1 MKIFLIGMMGSG
13 KSSVGE
19 KLSEYIDI
27 PFFDIDNILVDSE
40 GISIKEIFK
49 KKGEKYFRQIESES
63 LKKIRGDGVISC
75 GGGSIL
81 AKENRNYFKNKGYT
95 IYLKSSLST
104 LKERLLNDIN
114 KDRPLIHYKNIKKSL
129 KAIYEERE
137 LLFLESAND
146 TIITDNKSLDAICKT
161 IIKNIKIEKI

>member
-19 KLSEYIDI
+19 KLSKYIDI
-27 PFFDIDNILVDSE
+27 PFFDTDGMLVKSE
-40 GISIKEIFK
+40 GLSINEIFK
-49 KKGEKYFRQIESES
+49 KKGEKYFREIESES
-63 LKKIRGDGVISC
+63 LKKIRGDSVISC

-114 KDRPLIHYKNIKKSL
+114 KDRPLIDYKNIKKSL

>member
-27 PFFDIDNILVDSE
+27 PFFDTDNILVDNE

-49 KKGEKYFRQIESES
+49 KKGEQYFRQIEKES

-81 AKENRNYFKNKGYT
+81 AKENRNYLKNKGYT

-104 LKERLLNDIN
+104 LKKRLSNDIN
-114 KDRPLIHYKNIKKSL
+114 MDRPLIDYKNIKKSL
-129 KAIYEERE
+129 KAIYEERK
-137 LLFLESAND
+137 LLFFESAND
-146 TIITDNKSLDAICKT
+146 TVITDNKSLDDICKT
-161 IIKNIKIEKI
+161 IIKHIKVEKV

>member
-19 KLSEYIDI
+19 RLSKYIDI
-27 PFFDIDNILVDSE
+27 PFFDTDDMLEESE
-40 GISIKEIFK
+40 GISINEIFK

-81 AKENRNYFKNKGYT
+81 AKENRNYLKNKGYT
-95 IYLKSSLST
+95 IYLESSLST
-104 LKERLLNDIN
+104 LKTRLSNDIN
-114 KDRPLIHYKNIKKSL
+114 KDRPLIDYKNIKKSL
-129 KAIYEERE
+129 KAIYEQRK
-137 LLFLESAND
+137 LLFFESAND
-146 TIITDNKSLDAICKT
+146 TVITDDKSLDDICKT
-161 IIKNIKIEKI
+161 IIKNIKIEKV

>member
-19 KLSEYIDI
+19 RLSKYIDI
-27 PFFDIDNILVDSE
+27 PFFDTDDMLVESE
-40 GISIKEIFK
+40 GISINEIFK

-81 AKENRNYFKNKGYT
+81 AKANRNYLKNKGYT
-95 IYLKSSLST
+95 IYLESSLST
-104 LKERLLNDIN
+104 LKRRLSNDIN
-114 KDRPLIHYKNIKKSL
+114 KDRPLIDYKNIKKSL
-129 KAIYEERE
+129 KAIYEQRK
-137 LLFLESAND
+137 LLFFESAND
-146 TIITDNKSLDAICKT
+146 TVITDDKSLDDICKT
-161 IIKNIKIEKI
+161 IIKNIKIEKV

>member
-27 PFFDIDNILVDSE
+27 PFFDTDNILVGNE

-104 LKERLLNDIN
+104 LKKRISNDIN
-114 KDRPLIHYKNIKKSL
+114 KDRPIIDYKNIKKSL
-129 KAIYEERE
+129 KAVYEKRK

-146 TIITDNKSLDAICKT
+146 TIITDNKSLDDICKT
-161 IIKNIKIEKI
+161 IIKNIKIEKV

>member
-27 PFFDIDNILVDSE
+27 PFFDTDNILVDNE

-81 AKENRNYFKNKGYT
+81 ANENRTYFKNKGYT

-104 LKERLLNDIN
+104 LKKRISNDIN
-114 KDRPLIHYKNIKKSL
+114 KDRPIIDYKNIKKSL
-129 KAIYEERE
+129 KAVYEKRK

-146 TIITDNKSLDAICKT
+146 TIITDNKSLDDICKT

>member
-27 PFFDIDNILVDSE
+27 PFFDTDNILVDNE
-40 GISIKEIFK
+40 GISINE
-49 KKGEKYFRQIESES
+49 YFRQIESES

-104 LKERLLNDIN
+104 LKKRISNDIN
-114 KDRPLIHYKNIKKSL
+114 KDRPIIDYKNIKKSL
-129 KAIYEERE
+129 KAVYEKRK

-146 TIITDNKSLDAICKT
+146 TIITDNKSLDDICKT
-161 IIKNIKIEKI
+161 IIKNIKIEKV